1 MVVREEGVSPKTYNR
16 KEEHM
21 PRGVYDRSAVK
32 AKRSATKATKA
43 ATKATVAAEMVLS
56 KVGAQKAAKSESV
69 SGGADILDLRSHL
82 AARVSAWEKIAG
94 NTQGQHSPT
103 LLSSLEGEL
112 VATVGSLKTWRES
125 AFAQAAAKEEKK
137 APAAP
142 AAAPAPA
149 MKAAALPPAPLPVPA
164 GVAPAPLPFTP
175 AAVQEVMKQAGT
187 N

>member
-1 MVVREEGVSPKTYNR
+1 
-16 KEEHM
+16 M
-21 PRGVYDRSAVK
+21 PRGVYDRSK
-32 AKRSATKATKA
+32 TSAKRSATKATKA
-43 ATKATVAAEMVLS
+43 ATKATVAAEMVLA
-56 KVGAQKAAKSESV
+56 KVGAQKAAKTESV
-69 SGGADILDLRSHL
+69 SSGHFDLYAHL
-82 AARVSAWEKIAG
+82 ASMVSAWEKIAG

-103 LLSSLEGEL
+103 LLSSLEAEL
-112 VATVGSLKTWRES
+112 VATVGSLTAERQA
-125 AFAQAAAKEEKK
+125 AFVQPAAKEETVKK

-142 AAAPAPA
+142 AAAPAPT

>member
-1 MVVREEGVSPKTYNR
+1 
-16 KEEHM
+16 M
-21 PRGVYDRSAVK
+21 PRGVYDRSK
-32 AKRSATKATKA
+32 TSAKRSANKATKA
-43 ATKATVAAEMVLS
+43 ATKATVAAEMVLA
-56 KVGAQKAAKSESV
+56 KVGAQKAAKTESV
-69 SGGADILDLRSHL
+69 SSGHFDLYAHL
-82 AARVSAWEKIAG
+82 ASMVSAWEKIAG

-103 LLSSLEGEL
+103 LLSSLESEL
-112 VATVGSLKTWRES
+112 VATVGSLTAERQA
-125 AFAQAAAKEEKK
+125 AFAQPAAKEEKK

-149 MKAAALPPAPLPVPA
+149 LKAAALPPAPLPVPA

>member
-1 MVVREEGVSPKTYNR
+1 MVREEDVSPKTYNR

-21 PRGVYDRSAVK
+21 PRGVYDRSATK

-56 KVGAQKAAKSESV
+56 KVGAQKASKSESV
-69 SGGADILDLRSHL
+69 SGGHDVLDLRSHL
-82 AARVSAWEKIAG
+82 ASLVSAWEKIAG

-103 LLSSLEGEL
+103 LLSSLEAEL

-125 AFAQAAAKEEKK
+125 AFAQPAAKEETKK

>member
-1 MVVREEGVSPKTYNR
+1 
-16 KEEHM
+16 M
-21 PRGVYDRSAVK
+21 PRGQYDRSHLK
-32 AKRSATKATKA
+32 AKRAAGKAAKSATKASA
-43 ATKATVAAEMVLS
+43 AAEMVLS
-56 KVGAQKAAKSESV
+56 KVGAQKAPKASDTV
-69 SGGADILDLRSHL
+69 SGGTDILDLRSHL
-82 AARVSAWEKIAG
+82 SALVNAWEKIAG

-125 AFAQAAAKEEKK
+125 AFAQPAAEEPVKK

-149 MKAAALPPAPLPVPA
+149 MKAASLPPAPLPVPVS
-164 GVAPAPLPFTP
+164 VAPAPLPFTP
-175 AAVQEVMKQAGT
+175 AAVQEVLKQAGT